1 MEICG
6 KYCGATIE
14 PTKLISLKH
23 PRFTVCRLNDSD
35 WRTYVPIDPNK
46 LQDAIRDA
54 AKRAFT
60 GIRRDHSGETFYAY
74 ALYTDDDFVTLSP
87 SCNSEEA
94 LSRKIKKDK
103 IKSRLHL
110 AGARWG
116 TAEWAY
122 EAEGDEH
129 FAVVHKA
136 LNPPQI
142 GTTADERSMIVDA
155 VVGALRELDSTGF
168 FGEGAEREKVTLF
181 MSISDSEDTVRL
193 EDKTAK
199 LLNPPAVSKRFVQ
212 RFK

>member
-6 KYCGATIE
+6 KYCGATVA
-14 PTKLISLKH
+14 PSKLTSLKP
-23 PRFTVCRLNDSD
+23 PRFTVCRPNDSD

-54 AKRAFT
+54 AKQAFA
-60 GIRRDHSGETFYAY
+60 GIRRDHSDETFYAY

-94 LSRKIKKDK
+94 LARKIKKDK
-103 IKSRLHL
+103 LKSRFDL

-129 FAVVHKA
+129 FDVVQKA
-136 LNPPQI
+136 LNSPEI
-142 GTTADERSMIVDA
+142 GTTSDERSMIVDA

-168 FGEGAEREKVTLF
+168 FGEGADREKVTLF
-181 MSISDSEDTVRL
+181 MSISDSEDTVEL
-193 EDKTAK
+193 ENKTAK
-199 LLNPPAVSKRFVQ
+199 LLNPPAAIKDFLKRF
-212 RFK
+212 K